1 MAAYVIAD
9 VEVVDPEE
17 YKEYSSQVPDS
28 LRPYGGRFL
37 VRGGAT
43 EVLEGSWDPQRVV
56 IIEFPS
62 VEKARDWYTS
72 SQYRAILPIRTRH
85 ARSSLIL
92 VEGVEA

>member
-9 VEVVDPEE
+9 VEVLDPDQ
-17 YKEYSSQVPDS
+17 YKEYSRHVPDS

-37 VRGGAT
+37 ARGGAT
-43 EVLEGSWDPQRVV
+43 EVLEGRWEPKRVV

-62 VEKARDWYTS
+62 TEKAREWYTS
-72 SQYRAILPIRTRH
+72 PLYQEILPIRQAN

-92 VEGVEA
+92 VEGVET